1 MYIRVDVP
9 TVAAALAALMV
20 AVDGSID
27 EVEKRVALRLGRE
40 MFPGFAP
47 FVFDTLLEGVEHMPE
62 ASELAAQLEALL
74 SDEGKKQI
82 LDYLVAIAR
91 ADEIVVKQERDQ
103 LEKVAQ
109 ALETELPSIPD

>member
-9 TVAAALAALMV
+9 TVAAALGALMV

-27 EVEKRVALRLGRE
+27 EVEKRVATRLGMK

-47 FVFDTLLEGVEHMPE
+47 FVFDTLLEGVDHMPS

-74 SDEGKKQI
+74 SEEGKSAVME
-82 LDYLVAIAR
+82 YLVAIAQ
-91 ADEIVVKQERDQ
+91 ADEIVVEQEREQ
-103 LEKVAQ
+103 LEQIAQ
-109 ALETELPSIPD
+109 ALKTDLPPVSA